1 MTDDHNNTAVP
12 PALPELSGDS
22 HDETG
27 PGVSAS
33 QGLGHVQIAA
43 GGGEQSGPGAADNQT
58 VERIGPYRLIEC
70 LGSGGM
76 AVIYKSVQDTLDRTV
91 ALKVLRPA
99 VAGEEQ
105 FARRFQIE
113 AKTLA
118 ELQQENVVQ
127 IYDHRVDLGLQY
139 MVMEYIEG
147 KDLFAI
153 MDQCAPMPP
162 DVVAVIALHVARALE
177 HVHYRGIVHR
187 DIKPANIML
196 SDSGV
201 AKLMDF
207 GIAKTEDEEDLTRH
221 GTGLGTPS
229 YMSPEQVLG
238 DRLDGR
244 TDIFSLGTVMFQML
258 TGRRPFEEDDSESVL
273 QKIRTIRAPRV
284 RKVRPDVPRD
294 LDRLIGRCHQYK
306 AQDRY
311 WPTRELVRALERF
324 VASRGV
330 ESENALIVRYLRDK
344 GIISPE
350 KAAEHLELAR
360 RSGYQATR
368 PTARAVKARS
378 VAPWLGLVAGLVLLG
393 SGMLVGRW
401 LAPSGGPAPIR
412 VSKGGKVP
420 VAVQP
425 GGIRV
430 VARPWARVSVD
441 GRSVGVTPMAGAI
454 SVPPGN
460 HRVLLSNPYCTSK
473 ETTVIVY
480 SGRDVR
486 VDETLKCTGG
496 SK

>member
-1 MTDDHNNTAVP
+1 MTDDHKKAVP
-12 PALPELSGDS
+12 PAIPELSDGG

-27 PGVSAS
+27 PGVAVSPGRYLQMAD
-33 QGLGHVQIAA
+33 
-43 GGGEQSGPGAADNQT
+43 GEREPSGPGGTDSQT
-58 VERIGPYRLIEC
+58 VDRIGPYRLIEC

-113 AKTLA
+113 AKTLG

-139 MVMEYIEG
+139 MVMEYIDG
-147 KDLFAI
+147 LDLFAI
-153 MDQCAPMPP
+153 MDQCAPMPAE
-162 DVVAVIALHVARALE
+162 VVAVIALHVARALE

-187 DIKPANIML
+187 DIKPANVML
-196 SDSGV
+196 SYSGV

-207 GIAKTEDEEDLTRH
+207 GIAKTEDEESLTRH

-258 TGRRPFEEDDSESVL
+258 TARRPFEEDDNESVL
-273 QKIRTIRAPRV
+273 QKIRTTRAPRV
-284 RKVRPDVPRD
+284 RKVRLDVPRD

-344 GIISPE
+344 GIISAE

-368 PTARAVKARS
+368 PTVRAVKVRS

-393 SGMLVGRW
+393 GGMFVGRW
-401 LAPSGGPAPIR
+401 LAPSVRRAPAAA
-412 VSKGGKVP
+412 STNAGHAAK
-420 VAVQP
+420 AVQP
-425 GGIRV
+425 GGIHV
-430 VARPWARVSVD
+430 IAHPWARVSVD
-441 GRSVGVTPMAGAI
+441 GRQVGVTPMARAI
-454 SVPPGN
+454 SVAPGK
-460 HRVLLSNPYCTSK
+460 HKVLLSNPYCGHK
-473 ETTVIVY
+473 ERTVTVY

-486 VDETLKCTGG
+486 VDETLTCTGG
-496 SK
+496 AQ